1 LERDE
6 SNIYEDEQD
15 LLKAELQ
22 KIHDLKN
29 RPLEDDNEDTG
40 HID

>member
-1 LERDE
+1 LEPEDQ
-6 SNIYEDEQD
+6 NIYDDEQD

-22 KIHDLKN
+22 KIHDLEN
-29 RPLEDDNEDTG
+29 RPLEDDNKDTG